1 MTNQN
6 AASSH
11 LLRNEPRDTAAKHI
25 RPLISDLPT
34 ENIAELAVRAQ
45 QLGDVIPLWYG
56 EGDLVTPEFVR
67 DAAKQALDEGR
78 TFYIPNM
85 RGLPALSEALADYQ
99 SALHG
104 VPIAVERSTVTPG
117 GMQAL
122 LLALELIVDLG
133 QNVVYVEPQWPNI
146 HNLIHLS
153 GGEPRP
159 VPLAVVNGDWKLD
172 LDRIKAA
179 CDARTRAIVF
189 STPANPTGWV
199 ASRED
204 LEALLAFGRERGIW
218 IISDEVYGRL
228 YFEGRV
234 APSILQ
240 IADPEDL
247 VLSINSFSKAWAMTG
262 WRVGWLTHPASVAPE
277 LAAMTQY
284 MNSGSSGILQA
295 GALAA
300 LTQGEDLV
308 EQMRERCRNG
318 IDLAYETLS
327 GLADV
332 QLPAKPKGGMYTF
345 FSLASEPDSG
355 AACRRILDTTR
366 VGLAPGYLFGDS
378 SRSHLRMCICR
389 NPIQLQAAL
398 NRMADA
404 LRG

>member
-1 MTNQN
+1 M
-6 AASSH
+6 
-11 LLRNEPRDTAAKHI
+11 LRNEPQNPAAKQI
-25 RPLISDLPT
+25 RPLIQDLRT

-45 QLGDVIPLWYG
+45 ALGDVIPLWYG

-67 DAAKQALDEGR
+67 SAAKQALDEGR

-85 RGLPALSEALADYQ
+85 RGLPALSEALAAYQ

-104 VPIAVERSTVTPG
+104 VPIGIERSTVTPG

-122 LLALELIVDLG
+122 LLAFQLIVDLG

-159 VPLAVVNGDWKLD
+159 VPLAFVNGDWKLD
-172 LDRIKAA
+172 LDRVKAA

-204 LEALLAFGRERGIW
+204 LEGLLAFGRERGIW
-218 IISDEVYGRL
+218 IVSDEVYGRL
-228 YFEGRV
+228 YFEGDV

-240 IADPEDL
+240 VAEPEDL
-247 VLSINSFSKAWAMTG
+247 VLSVNSFSKAWAMTG

-284 MNSGSSGILQA
+284 MNSGTAGTLQA

-308 EQMRERCRNG
+308 EQMRGRCRNG
-318 IDLAYETLS
+318 VDLAYETLS
-327 GLADV
+327 QLPDV
-332 QLPAKPKGGMYTF
+332 RLPAKPKGGMYAF

-355 AACRRILDTTR
+355 AACRRILEASR
-366 VGLAPGYLFGDS
+366 VGLAPGYLFGET
-378 SRSHLRMCICR
+378 SRSHLRMCVCR
-389 NPIQLQAAL
+389 DPAQLRSAL
-398 NRMADA
+398 DRMADA
-404 LRG
+404 LAG